1 MKWFKLLF
9 VAAAILSVAWVGF
22 EANAAISVADVAP
35 QHSNP
40 GAG

>member
-1 MKWFKLLF
+1 LKWFKLLF